1 MIESLAEKGLK
12 SEADRQGLAV
22 ATMRQ
27 LLRRVAPVRMSDNCA
42 TLLDRFLSD
51 GELYALPIVEDD
63 GRPAALIERTTFV
76 EFFIRPYSSDVFGR
90 RSVAELLANG
100 HHPHRAPLIVEED
113 CAVEDAAQLIR
124 SAGMQDMV
132 AGFIV
137 CRSGQYRGVANS
149 RDLLNIITQR
159 KQEQFYRL
167 AHYDALT
174 GIPNR
179 ALLVERLENACRS
192 ARDAGLQVGLL
203 FIDVDRFK
211 QINDSMGHSAGDEV
225 LRLLVGRLTGCI
237 RQIDTL
243 ARLAGDEFVIVM
255 ESLTDPAQV
264 DALAQRILRA
274 MRDPFEVAGHGL
286 FVTVSIGSA
295 IYPRDDDQ
303 LRSLMV
309 KADAAMYESKAA
321 GRNGFRS
328 YTSDIM
334 TFDPERIAIEN
345 EMRRALERDE
355 FVLHFQPR
363 VDLATGEL
371 RGAEAL
377 VRWCHPDRG
386 IVSPMQFIPV
396 AEESGL
402 IVQIGERVLRKALAQ
417 QRAWRDEG
425 LPLCRISVNISALQF
440 RQANFSR
447 LVAKLLEEHGV
458 SGELLE
464 FELTESILM
473 RDVEAVIETLK
484 EIKALGV
491 RLAVDDFG
499 TGFSCLS
506 YLRRFPIDCLK
517 IDQSFVRDIECTQVN
532 QSIARAIVALG
543 ESLALGVV
551 AEGVET
557 YEEAVVLEGMRC
569 AEAQGYLYS
578 TPVDPQAFSNWL
590 AGHAAGMP
598 LLPVV

>member
-12 SEADRQGLAV
+12 WEADRQGLAV

-76 EFFIRPYSSDVFGR
+76 EFFIKPYSSDVFGR
-90 RSVAELLANG
+90 RSVADLLANG
-100 HHPHRAPLIVEED
+100 HHPHREPLIVEED

-124 SAGMQDMV
+124 SAGIQDMV

-137 CRSGQYRGVANS
+137 CRNGQYRGVANS

-167 AHYDALT
+167 AHYDSLT

-179 ALLVERLENACRS
+179 TLLAERLECACR
-192 ARDAGLQVGLL
+192 AADGAGLLVGLL

-225 LRLLVGRLTGCI
+225 LRLLVGRVAGCI

-255 ESLTDPAQV
+255 ESLSDPAQV
-264 DALAQRILRA
+264 EALAQRILCA
-274 MRDPFEVAGHGL
+274 MRDPFEVAGHTL

-328 YTSDIM
+328 YTSDIQ

-345 EMRRALERDE
+345 DMRRALERDE
-355 FVLHFQPR
+355 FVLHFQPQ
-363 VDLATGEL
+363 VDLTTGEL

-377 VRWCHPDRG
+377 VRWRHPDRG
-386 IVSPMQFIPV
+386 MVSPMQFIPV
-396 AEESGL
+396 AEECGL
-402 IVQIGERVLRKALAQ
+402 IVQIGERVLRQALAQ
-417 QRAWRDEG
+417 QRAWREQG

-440 RQANFSR
+440 RQANFAR
-447 LVAKLLEEHGV
+447 LVAKLLVEHGV

-464 FELTESILM
+464 LELTESILM
-473 RDVEAVIETLK
+473 RDVEAVIDTLK
-484 EIKALGV
+484 AIKSLGV

-517 IDQSFVRDIECTQVN
+517 IDQSFVRNIERTQVN

-543 ESLALGVV
+543 ESLALGVI

-557 YEEAVVLEGMRC
+557 REEAVVLKGMRC

-578 TPVDPQAFSNWL
+578 TPLDPEGFSDWL
-590 AGHAAGMP
+590 AGQAACMP